1 MNTKEFT
8 LSPTSAAHIG
18 KLLSLSI
25 LSGTDISDHLLTM
38 RLVEEKGKLE
48 LSPDYM
54 EVQEK
59 YVQSLLEK
67 VETLSAGTAEKE

>member
-8 LSPTSAAHIG
+8 LSPNVVAHIG

-38 RLVEEKGKLE
+38 RLIEEKGKLE
-48 LSPDYM
+48 LSPNYM

-59 YVQSLLEK
+59 YIKSLLEK
-67 VETLSAGTAEKE
+67 VETLSAETTEKE

>member
-1 MNTKEFT
+1 MSTKEFT

>member
-1 MNTKEFT
+1 MSTKEFT

-48 LSPDYM
+48 LSSGYM

-59 YVQSLLEK
+59 YIQGLLEK
-67 VETLSAGTAEKE
+67 VETLSAETTEKE